1 MSTNIYFVTTR
12 RRLDCFNTSPYCK
25 QIRKTI
31 INSRNFG
38 PLPSTFNGLLNSK
51 GNAVLALLPADLGPT
66 GTNSEM
72 VKRWEDGAEV
82 VYGLRAERDENLFLE
97 H

>member
-1 MSTNIYFVTTR
+1 MLYS
-12 RRLDCFNTSPYCK
+12 
-25 QIRKTI
+25 
-31 INSRNFG
+31 
-38 PLPSTFNGLLNSK
+38 
-51 GNAVLALLPADLGPT
+51 LLPADLQDPPELIP
-66 GTNSEM
+66 EM